1 MADAA
6 TITMNVSLP
15 EPLKRFVD
23 SKVSSGLYGSVSEFV
38 REAIREKLAREE
50 ERQRAETLLAARL
63 LQGLESGAAMDFDA
77 AYVAKRR
84 AELEAQLG
92 AGKKAE

>member
-6 TITMNVSLP
+6 TITMNISLP
-15 EPLKRFVD
+15 EKLKRFVD
-23 SKVSSGLYGSVSEFV
+23 RKVSSGLYGSVSEFV

-50 ERQRAETLLAARL
+50 ERQRAEALLAARL
-63 LQGLESGAAMDFDA
+63 LQGLESDASLEFDA

-84 AELEAQLG
+84 AELDARLG
-92 AGKKAE
+92 SGKKAK